1 MILLLNSLFL
11 VIRIYLPNFDIILEF
26 IIRLFDKNLL
36 EKKFSFISAYIIFIN
51 NLYEKLVA
59 TNLKLTH
66 IEYNIIIHSL
76 IYLSKYDKEAVFN
89 YIKKFFKKN
98 PLDKLFKIILEY
110 NDLNDIDT
118 QKNIIELF
126 ITELNKGNI
135 NIINDNFALAKKLI
149 KFFYKDELIEISK
162 NLFKNIYEIIGD
174 KNFGEFISK
183 LNKQD
188 KNILLKNID
197 FYIFKDKSKHN
208 KKKSSVTEFKI
219 DLTTFNDSEKD
230 KNKEDEI
237 NKKKEINDIKIKK
250 LINKDNNTINE
261 KPKIEGNKKEIK
273 NKNELNELLI
283 NLNSDNN
290 NFDLE
295 LYNKENDKN
304 NNNIISNK
312 LKLISILKDLFED
325 INFPKNKN
333 IIISS
338 IELFL
343 DSLSNEI
350 NFFFNINTMIED
362 CANNIL
368 KYIQEIIALFF
379 IISSKQEIISILKE
393 HILNKLLILF
403 LNYLEIDKEEGISDI
418 NDIFNDILQKINKI
432 TLNIIQKAKRDLMII
447 LLIKLISSLKEESD
461 ISLLAINCL
470 VKLIKITNFKK
481 CNIINILTEII
492 IAVDDEELSVEN
504 DISKINDLFLKSLKK
519 LLNQL
524 VLEKKG
530 NILKDYQKAINRC
543 NIQDEKVKDW
553 MQKILEHN
561 KL

>member
-1 MILLLNSLFL
+1 M
-11 VIRIYLPNFDIILEF
+11 
-26 IIRLFDKNLL
+26 
-36 EKKFSFISAYIIFIN
+36 
-51 NLYEKLVA
+51 
-59 TNLKLTH
+59 NLKLTH

-118 QKNIIELF
+118 QKNILIELF

-135 NIINDNFALAKKLI
+135 NMINDNFALAKKLI

-219 DLTTFNDSEKD
+219 DLTNFNDSEKD
-230 KNKEDEI
+230 KNKDDEE

-343 DSLSNEI
+343 YSLSNEI
-350 NFFFNINTMIED
+350 NFF
-362 CANNIL
+362 
-368 KYIQEIIALFF
+368 
-379 IISSKQEIISILKE
+379 
-393 HILNKLLILF
+393 LIL
-403 LNYLEIDKEEGISDI
+403 
-418 NDIFNDILQKINKI
+418 IL
-432 TLNIIQKAKRDLMII
+432 
-447 LLIKLISSLKEESD
+447 
-461 ISLLAINCL
+461 
-470 VKLIKITNFKK
+470 
-481 CNIINILTEII
+481 
-492 IAVDDEELSVEN
+492 
-504 DISKINDLFLKSLKK
+504 
-519 LLNQL
+519 
-524 VLEKKG
+524 
-530 NILKDYQKAINRC
+530 
-543 NIQDEKVKDW
+543 
-553 MQKILEHN
+553 
-561 KL
+561 

>member
-1 MILLLNSLFL
+1 M
-11 VIRIYLPNFDIILEF
+11 
-26 IIRLFDKNLL
+26 NLL
-36 EKKFSFISAYIIFIN
+36 KFPKIF
-51 NLYEKLVA
+51 
-59 TNLKLTH
+59 LK
-66 IEYNIIIHSL
+66 IC
-76 IYLSKYDKEAVFN
+76 
-89 YIKKFFKKN
+89 
-98 PLDKLFKIILEY
+98 
-110 NDLNDIDT
+110 
-118 QKNIIELF
+118 
-126 ITELNKGNI
+126 
-135 NIINDNFALAKKLI
+135 
-149 KFFYKDELIEISK
+149 
-162 NLFKNIYEIIGD
+162 IYEIIGD

-197 FYIFKDKSKHN
+197 FFILKDKTKEN
-208 KKKSSVTEFKI
+208 KKKASIAEFKI
-219 DLTTFNDSEKD
+219 DLTNIKDIEKD
-230 KNKEDEI
+230 KDKDNKE
-237 NKKKEINDIKIKK
+237 NKKKEINDIKLKK

-261 KPKIEGNKKEIK
+261 KPKIENKKKEIK
-273 NKNELNELLI
+273 NKKELNELLI

-290 NFDLE
+290 NFDIE

-312 LKLISILKDLFED
+312 FKLISILKDLFEE

-343 DSLSNEI
+343 DSLSDEI